1 MTRTDVFLA
10 RVGGG
15 GGGGDGESSD
25 EIVMLSGLTGV
36 LLVFFVFGGEYTA
49 GNGR

>member
-10 RVGGG
+10 GVGG